1 MSAHPEAVTDL
12 REPTVNRRPT
22 IRTALALTATAAL
35 TLSACGSDDGKAR
48 GTEVERD
55 SKPASPTA
63 SADTSPNRPEIE
75 LPSDISYTFDW
86 PKTGDKEKDAVLAD
100 SEQSIKAVDQ
110 AIVKQNA
117 LDKAYLYYYE
127 GEAAAETQ
135 KFVQDY
141 VDHRAAITG
150 SYRFYAPE
158 VNVNQDGTASLSY
171 CEDQGKAFVKYL
183 ETNKNKKTEVTA
195 KSYVIYHTSLKK
207 NDKGVWVIQ
216 KIVSQSGSA
225 KCRP

>member
-1 MSAHPEAVTDL
+1 M
-12 REPTVNRRPT
+12 NRRPT
-22 IRTALALTATAAL
+22 LLAALALTATAAL
-35 TLSACGSDDGKAR
+35 TLSACGSDD
-48 GTEVERD
+48 D
-55 SKPASPTA
+55 SPAKDKDTIAGADTGDKKSPSPATSAPAS
-63 SADTSPNRPEIE
+63 DDRPKIE
-75 LPSDISYTFDW
+75 LPSDLSYTFDW
-86 PKTGDKEKDAVLAD
+86 PKTGNKEKDAVLAD

-110 AIVKQNA
+110 AIVKQDA

-135 KFVQDY
+135 KFVQEY
-141 VDHRAAITG
+141 VDHKAAITG

-158 VNVNQDGTASLSY
+158 VNVGKDGTASLSY

-183 ETNKNKKTEVTA
+183 QTEKIKKTEVAA

-207 NDKGVWVIQ
+207 NDEGVWVIQ

-225 KCRP
+225 KCQP

>member
-1 MSAHPEAVTDL
+1 M
-12 REPTVNRRPT
+12 
-22 IRTALALTATAAL
+22 
-35 TLSACGSDDGKAR
+35 
-48 GTEVERD
+48 ERD
-55 SKPASPTA
+55 SKPASPSA

-183 ETNKNKKTEVTA
+183 ETNEIKKTEVTA

-207 NDKGVWVIQ
+207 NDNGVWVIQ